1 MFDARALLSTAA
13 VAQLPLHLIS
23 LRREVRVVGQLAE
36 AGDDALTVALPGG
49 HGLEAMD
56 QISASFSQGGY
67 THSFLAHVV
76 DIDGDC
82 AWITAPSRVVS
93 ADQRLVP
100 RAKVT
105 VPVEVELLGIHPECR
120 PALVDLT
127 VIGMQVTVSR
137 PAGLALYERIPV
149 VLDFEAH
156 RIELV
161 AELRR
166 EKGSALGFFFPEAV
180 KRGRLQP
187 PPALAALVER
197 LKKG

>member
-1 MFDARALLSTAA
+1 MFDVRALLSTAA
-13 VAQLPLHLIS
+13 VAQIPLHVIS

-36 AGDDALTVALPGG
+36 AGEDTLTVALPSG

-56 QISASFSQGGY
+56 QISASFSHAGY

-76 DIDGDC
+76 EVDGDC
-82 AWITAPSRVVS
+82 VCVTAPARVVS

-100 RAKVT
+100 RARVT
-105 VPVEVELLGIHPECR
+105 IPIEVELLGAHPESR
-120 PALVDLT
+120 PVLVDLA

-137 PAGLALYERIPV
+137 PAGLALHERIPV
-149 VLDFEAH
+149 VLAFEDV
-156 RIELV
+156 RIELM

-166 EKGSALGFFFPEAV
+166 ENGSALGFFFPESIQ
-180 KRGRLQP
+180 RGRLQP

-197 LKKG
+197 AKKS

>member
-13 VAQLPLHLIS
+13 TAQLPLHLIS
-23 LRREVRVVGQLAE
+23 LRREVRVTGQLAE
-36 AGDDALTVALPGG
+36 AADDALTVALPSG
-49 HGLEAMD
+49 HGLEPMD
-56 QISASFSQGGY
+56 QLSVSFSQGGY

-82 AWITAPSRVVS
+82 AWLSVPGRVVS

-100 RAKVT
+100 RARVT
-105 VPVEVELLGIHPECR
+105 VPVEVDLLGAHPECR
-120 PALVDLT
+120 PVLVDLA

-137 PAGLALYERIPV
+137 PAGIALYERIPV
-149 VLDFEAH
+149 VLAFEGH

-166 EKGSALGFFFPEAV
+166 EKGAALGFFFPDCV

-187 PPALAALVER
+187 PAALVALVER
-197 LKKG
+197 VKQG